1 VNDAASPGLVPP
13 RPNLG
18 PEPWLDLQPMNL
30 VWPALLV
37 LVLLLLAVLLW
48 RRSRRNAA
56 RARRDNLAPGDLA
69 DSNPSPR
76 DRLVAL
82 SGSIRDAL
90 TVQFGS
96 SCRAK
101 TTEELAADDRLEQ
114 LLGDEELRELIRFL
128 DQIDRLKFA
137 PERADHQQDVLADAL
152 TSWEPR
158 VETLRARIRAK
169 PRSRVKAGSP
179 ATKSSDWRVRNG
191 NGNGPVRPAS

>member
-1 VNDAASPGLVPP
+1 VNDAAAPGLVLP

-18 PEPWLDLQPMNL
+18 PEPWQDPQPITSAY
-30 VWPALLV
+30 PALLG
-37 LVLLLLAVLLW
+37 LALLLMAVLLW
-48 RRSRRNAA
+48 RRYRRKAA
-56 RARRDNLAPGDLA
+56 RKGRDPLASGDLA
-69 DSNPSPR
+69 DSHPSPR

-90 TVQFGS
+90 TVQFGT

-114 LLGDEELRELIRFL
+114 LLGQAELRELIRFL

-137 PERADHQQDVLADAL
+137 PERSDHPQDVLADAL

-158 VETLRARIRAK
+158 VESLRARICAK
-169 PRSRVKAGSP
+169 PRGR
-179 ATKSSDWRVRNG
+179 G
-191 NGNGPVRPAS
+191 NGRGIPPGIAYRGNL

>member
-1 VNDAASPGLVPP
+1 MNDAASPGLVPP

-18 PEPWLDLQPMNL
+18 PEPWQDLSPMTRA
-30 VWPALLV
+30 VPALLV

-48 RRSRRNAA
+48 RRHRRKAA
-56 RARRDNLAPGDLA
+56 RARRDQLGSGDLA
-69 DSNPSPR
+69 DYNPSPR

-101 TTEELAADDRLEQ
+101 TTEELAADGRLEQ

-137 PERADHQQDVLADAL
+137 PERSDHHQDVLADAL

-169 PRSRVKAGSP
+169 PRGRGRALSP
-179 ATKSSDWRVRNG
+179 ATKSSG
-191 NGNGPVRPAS
+191 